1 MRYSRFVSIA
11 FAALFAVACEGDKS
25 PFSEDASLSDPAAI
39 TISATL
45 ETPAEAARTSLKD
58 GTKVIWSQYDAFALM
73 TATTK
78 DRFAISSGAGTTSAT
93 FSGTTSGSGP
103 FYALYPYSPD
113 CSVSDGY
120 LSFFIPK
127 AQKYV
132 AGSFDAGVSPSLAT
146 MDDLNA
152 IAEFKNLFGIL
163 QLNLCGSGKVRKVEV
178 VDLAGTPLWG
188 DCRVLLDGKQG
199 TAEQTLEM
207 TGGSNKLIM
216 EFISDV
222 SLLASSP
229 RVLNF
234 VVPPGSF
241 SKGVSV
247 RVFEPSG
254 SVTSFL
260 TAQNPEIRIARSN
273 ITKMD
278 KVKIP
283 SNGEPADE
291 RARGF
296 HKDVFMD
303 AGNYLTQRTA
313 FYAADFL
320 GWKKDFMTTEDS
332 LLQRSIVVESEEDEN
347 GCLLYPDNN
356 PRYRMIYVNGGAAG
370 NHGRSLTSTGLSRYR
385 SFVNHGGAYVGSCAG
400 GFFAA
405 KGSKVG
411 VNNQYYLGI
420 YPSTVFQTGLFDA
433 RVSMTIPE
441 YSKLLEYYVYGGD
454 FRVDSIYHNGGGY
467 VTDATLPA
475 GAEILARYDHPGKDM
490 HGNGSVWAYKADEK
504 TGRVV
509 TTGSHP
515 EFVNSGDRRE
525 LMAAMIRYATEGIG
539 IPQVKGELK
548 NGETRVMD
556 RYYSDY
562 KPANARIGDGQYHH
576 FTVEIPENVEDF
588 KLELQSSEEA
598 NLHLTMRKEGF
609 AWMTDADFLLIQ
621 KGSDK
626 TLEIP
631 SLAPGTWYVGV
642 YCAEK
647 VTVSC
652 GVDKFECSG
661 NIDALS
667 GIPYS
672 LTASWK

>member
-1 MRYSRFVSIA
+1 MAYLRNIFILLTALLFVSCSQEIGLNTA
-11 FAALFAVACEGDKS
+11 MI
-25 PFSEDASLSDPAAI
+25 PAGGEI
-39 TISATL
+39 VISATM
-45 ETPAEAARTSLKD
+45 EEPGCASRTELKD
-58 GTKVIWSQYDAFALM
+58 GSAVVWSKEDAIALL
-73 TATTK
+73 TASTK
-78 DRFAISSGAGTTSAT
+78 DRFVISSGEGTTTAT
-93 FSGTTSGSGP
+93 FSGTTSASGP
-103 FYALYPYSPD
+103 FYAFYPYSPD

-120 LSFFIPK
+120 LSFFVPMS
-127 AQKYV
+127 QRYV
-132 AGSFDAGVSPSLAT
+132 AGSFDAGVSPSVAT
-146 MDDLNA
+146 IESLDA
-152 IAEFKNLFGIL
+152 AAGFKNLFGIL
-163 QLNLCGSGKVRKVEV
+163 QLNLCGSGKVRRVEV

-260 TAQNPEIRIARSN
+260 TAQNPEIKIARSN

-313 FYAADFL
+313 LSAAKML
-320 GWKKDFMTTEDS
+320 GWEMDFMTTEDS
-332 LLQRSIVVESEEDEN
+332 LLQRSIVVESEDDEN
-347 GCLLYPDNN
+347 GCMLYPDNN
-356 PRYRMIYVNGGAAG
+356 PRYRMVYVNGGAAG
-370 NHGRSLTSTGLSRYR
+370 NHGRSLTSTGRSRYR
-385 SFVNHGGAYVGSCAG
+385 SFVSHGGAYVGSCAG

-405 KGSKVG
+405 QGSKVG

-420 YPSTVFQTGLFDA
+420 YPGTVLQTHLMDA
-433 RVSMTIPE
+433 RVSMTIPD
-441 YSKLLEYYVYGGD
+441 YSPLIGYYLYGAD

-467 VTDATLPA
+467 VTDELLPP
-475 GAEILARYDHPGKDM
+475 GAEILARYDYPGKEM

-515 EFVNSGDRRE
+515 EYVTSGDRRE
-525 LMAAMIRYATEGIG
+525 LMAGMMRYATDGLG
-539 IPQVKGELK
+539 VPQVKGELR
-548 NGETRVMD
+548 NGETRGMD
-556 RYYSDY
+556 QYFSDY
-562 KPANARIGDGQYHH
+562 KPAFARIGDGQYHH
-576 FTVEIPENVEDF
+576 FTVEIPEGAQDF
-588 KLELQSSEEA
+588 KLELQSPEAA
-598 NLHLTMRKEGF
+598 NLYLTMRKEGL
-609 AWMTDADFLLIQ
+609 AWMSDADFLLIQ

-661 NIDALS
+661 NLDALN